1 MKKAILV
8 LTVLT
13 ASTTAV
19 AKDIAM
25 PEDYLCFAV
34 YNHIQ
39 YIGEKRGD
47 RNLARS
53 GHNSKA
59 RLTQKYMMTVGGIV
73 DGKSALNQYTGP
85 GKSNEAWSNLIDRCD
100 RKIR

>member
-8 LTVLT
+8 LSVLT
-13 ASTTAV
+13 ASTTAM

-25 PEDYLCFAV
+25 PEEYLCFAV
-34 YNHIQ
+34 YDHIQ
-39 YIGEKRGD
+39 YVGEQNGN

-59 RLTQKYMMTVGGIV
+59 KLTQKYMMKIGGIV

-85 GKSNEAWSNLIDRCD
+85 GKSKEAWSNLIDRCD